1 MNINGNRIDRLSNG
15 IYRNIDLIF
24 YHLEEEKQ
32 KKKKLSTIGIGI
44 NGCLNLPNHS
54 LSTQFLPFAH

>member
-24 YHLEEEKQ
+24 YHLEEEK
-32 KKKKLSTIGIGI
+32 KKKKK
-44 NGCLNLPNHS
+44 NH
-54 LSTQFLPFAH
+54 LLLVLALMDA

>member
-24 YHLEEEKQ
+24 YHLEKE
-32 KKKKLSTIGIGI
+32 KKK
-44 NGCLNLPNHS
+44 NH
-54 LSTQFLPFAH
+54 LLLVLALMDA